1 VKAFLKRDLAV
12 LRFLNEQVG
21 EHSLETV
28 AKSVGLNLR
37 MTNAALHRL
46 RKDLFVDRIRDR
58 EKGNTWAVIR

>member
-1 VKAFLKRDLAV
+1 V
-12 LRFLNEQVG
+12 LRFLNEQAG